1 MKSFLLSMTVFA
13 VLLSAC
19 NTAPETKP
27 ADEAAASGFN
37 IDSVKAAVAAS
48 NVLYG
53 ESFAKADSAMFIER
67 YTSDAVL
74 MAPNMPAFNGS
85 AAIAGFYK
93 AALTQMGVKGIA
105 LTTSDLYA
113 EGDYATE
120 QGTYELMGA
129 DNKSIDK
136 GKFLVVWKKTDAG
149 WKMYRD
155 CFNSD
160 NPPPPAAK

>member
-1 MKSFLLSMTVFA
+1 MKSFLLSITVIA

-19 NTAPETKP
+19 NTAPET
-27 ADEAAASGFN
+27 AASGFN
-37 IDSVKAAVAAS
+37 LDSVKAAIAAS
-48 NVLYG
+48 NQLYS
-53 ESFAKADSAMFIER
+53 ESFTKGDSAMFLDC

-74 MAPNMPAFNGS
+74 LAPNMPAMSGR
-85 AAIAGFYK
+85 AGLAGFYN
-93 AALTQMGVKGIA
+93 AALTQMGVKGIT
-105 LTTSDLYA
+105 LTTTDVFGG
-113 EGDYATE
+113 GDYATE
-120 QGTYELMGA
+120 QGTYDLLGA

-136 GKFLVVWKKTDAG
+136 GKFLLLWKKTDAG